1 MPKFGFY
8 VQDVLSSWRGKSDD
22 KTHPGQDIGCQL
34 ALRNS
39 AEGETEVYIKKIVTG
54 GSAALSAA
62 LATGD
67 VIAEINGINPLE
79 AKDDSSMQS
88 LRTLLDGELGTP
100 VWLKRKVEGCAH
112 VPLIRQ
118 KSLSLK
124 STEPAGLGF
133 SFKEQQTVEMDG
145 GLLITAVHPGGA
157 LWLHGQFCG
166 DEPLRSGDL
175 ITHING
181 KRARGDSPFT
191 GDPFSRVRL
200 AGQRAEDG
208 TNSQKYPL

>member
-8 VQDVLSSWRGKSDD
+8 VQDLLSSWRGKSDE

-34 ALRNS
+34 ALRKS
-39 AEGETEVYIKKIVTG
+39 AKGETEVFIKKIVPG

-62 LATGD
+62 FATGD
-67 VIAEINGINPLE
+67 VIAEINGINPL

-100 VWLKRKVEGCAH
+100 VWLKRKVHGCAH
-112 VPLIRQ
+112 VPLIRR
-118 KSLSLK
+118 KPLSLK
-124 STEPAGLGF
+124 STELAGLGF
-133 SFKEQQTVEMDG
+133 SFKKQAVEMDG
-145 GLLITAVHPGGA
+145 GVLITAVHPGGA
-157 LWLHGQFCG
+157 LWLHGQFCS
-166 DEPLRSGDL
+166 DAPLRRGDL
-175 ITHING
+175 ITHIDG
-181 KRARGDSPFT
+181 KRARGDSPFK

-208 TNSQKYPL
+208 TNSQK